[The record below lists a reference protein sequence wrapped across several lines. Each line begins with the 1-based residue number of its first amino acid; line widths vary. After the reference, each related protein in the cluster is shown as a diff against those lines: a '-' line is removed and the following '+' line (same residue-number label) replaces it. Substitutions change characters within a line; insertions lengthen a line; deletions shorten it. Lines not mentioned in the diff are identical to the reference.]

1 MRFLTLPTLTI
12 LAGGLLAAADSATV
26 TYIDGN
32 VADLSPNTG
41 ATLYMTNPQSM
52 ELKTP
57 LHKVQIPYEQ
67 ISKAELGSVMVH
79 TSEPQPLYKV
89 WALPKRLIKSET
101 RQMTVAFTNDNGQNQ
116 TMTIEMSSVAADS
129 LLATIER
136 HNAKVA
142 NNGWWGDTYWKT
154 IRNKDQ
160 WGGAG
165 TVAQK

>member
-12 LAGGLLAAADSATV
+12 LAAGLLAAADSATV

-32 VADLSPNTG
+32 VAELTANSG
-41 ATLYMTNPQSM
+41 ATLYLNNSQSM

-57 LHKVQIPYEQ
+57 LHKVQIPYAQ

-79 TSEPQPLYKV
+79 TADPEPLYKV
-89 WALPKRLIKSET
+89 WALPKRLVKSET
-101 RQMTVAFTNDNGQNQ
+101 KQMTVAFTDANGQAQ
-116 TMTIEMSSVAADS
+116 TMTLEMSKASADS
-129 LLATIER
+129 VLATIER
-136 HNAKVA
+136 HSGKVA
-142 NNGWWGDTYWKT
+142 DTTWWGDSYWKT
-154 IRNKDQ
+154 TRNRDT

>member
-32 VADLSPNTG
+32 VTDLTPNTG
-41 ATLYMTNPQSM
+41 ATLSMKNPQSL
-52 ELKTP
+52 ELHTP
-57 LHKVQIPYEQ
+57 LHTVQVPYSQ
-67 ISKAELGSVMVH
+67 ILKAELGTVTVH
-79 TSEPQPLYKV
+79 TSEPEPLYKV
-89 WALPKRLIKSET
+89 WALPKRLMKTET
-101 RQMTVAFTNDNGQNQ
+101 RQMTVGFTNASGQIQ
-116 TMTIEMSSVAADS
+116 TMTIELSNVAASDV
-129 LLATIER
+129 LAMIER

-142 NNGWWGDTYWKT
+142 NNGWWGDSYWKT
-154 IRNKDQ
+154 NRNRDT